1 MFSQTNAG
9 TYKNVHLVKPCRVQ
23 RVCIGDGPFAPLDTC
38 AATPVGPKRTIY
50 ADLAPLDTC
59 AATPAGPKITIYADL
74 APHDTCVATPA
85 GPKRTIY
92 ADLAPLDTC
101 VATPAGP
108 KRTIYADLARTL
120 HRDKDECYVLICSI

>member
-9 TYKNVHLVKPCRVQ
+9 AYKNVHLVKPCRVQ

-38 AATPVGPKRTIY
+38 
-50 ADLAPLDTC
+50 
-59 AATPAGPKITIYADL
+59 
-74 APHDTCVATPA
+74 VATPA

-101 VATPAGP
+101 AATPVGP
-108 KRTIYADLARTL
+108 KRTIYADLAPLNICATHPAGPKWTNLTDLARTL
-120 HRDKDECYVLICSI
+120 HRDKYECDVLICSI

>member
-9 TYKNVHLVKPCRVQ
+9 AYKNVHLVKPCRVQ
-23 RVCIGDGPFAPLDTC
+23 RVCIEDGS
-38 AATPVGPKRTIY
+38 
-50 ADLAPLDTC
+50 LAPLDTC
-59 AATPAGPKITIYADL
+59 AATPAGPKRMIYADL
-74 APHDTCVATPA
+74 APLDTCAATPA

-108 KRTIYADLARTL
+108 KRTIYADLAPHVT
-120 HRDKDECYVLICSI
+120 S

>member
-23 RVCIGDGPFAPLDTC
+23 RVCIGDGFFAPL
-38 AATPVGPKRTIY
+38 
-50 ADLAPLDTC
+50 
-59 AATPAGPKITIYADL
+59 
-74 APHDTCVATPA
+74 DTCVATPA

-101 VATPAGP
+101 ATHPAGP
-108 KRTIYADLARTL
+108 KRTIYADLAPL
-120 HRDKDECYVLICSI
+120 AYCAAHPAGPKVAIYADLAPH

>member
-9 TYKNVHLVKPCRVQ
+9 AYKNVHLVKPCRVQ
-23 RVCIGDGPFAPLDTC
+23 RVCIEDGS
-38 AATPVGPKRTIY
+38 
-50 ADLAPLDTC
+50 LAPLDTC

-92 ADLAPLDTC
+92 ADLAPLNIC
-101 VATPAGP
+101 ATHPAGP
-108 KRTIYADLARTL
+108 KWTNLTDLAL
-120 HRDKDECYVLICSI
+120 HVTS